1 MKKIIVISLIL
12 VIPVFLLIQGK
23 EKPESKEIAPKTVA
37 RATVAVSTVERG
49 SVFRGYTAVGI
60 IAPED
65 KARIMPKVAGRISSL
80 AVEEG
85 DLVEKGDL
93 LMSIDTFDYI
103 RAVENVTAIKNQAKA
118 NLAKTKRDYLRME
131 RLYRDKTISEQTYR
145 DTKTVYELAQYA
157 HDQAQ
162 VAHKTAERNLREC
175 RVVAPIHGIITGKHV
190 NEGELTGPQ
199 TVALVIMRMDKVK
212 VEIDLPENAYGF
224 MTSGSTCLIRIDAM
238 PHETCEGKIIRIHP
252 TIDPISRTV
261 KVTVG
266 LDNPGL
272 RLRSGMT
279 ARANVIQTAR
289 KDVIFVPKSAVVQG
303 EAGLFVFRVASDKV
317 EKTPIAVGIEG
328 DDVFEIRNG
337 LSLGDQVVTKG
348 LTGLR
353 DGMPVIT
360 SAATPGVG
368 TSENPPA

>member
-1 MKKIIVISLIL
+1 MWRNVLKKIIAISLIL
-12 VIPVFLLIQGK
+12 VIPVFLLLQGK
-23 EKPESKEIAPKTVA
+23 EKPQSKEIAPKVVS

-49 SVFRGYTAVGI
+49 PVFRGYTAVGI

-65 KARIMPKVAGRISSL
+65 RARIMPKVAGRISSL

-93 LMSIDTFDYI
+93 LMLIDTFDYV
-103 RAVENVTAIKNQAKA
+103 RAVENATAVKNQAKA
-118 NLAKTKRDYLRME
+118 NLDKTRRDYLRMA

-157 HDQAQ
+157 YDQVL
-162 VAHKTAERNLREC
+162 VAHKTAEHNLREC
-175 RVVAPIHGIITGKHV
+175 RVVAPISGIITGKHV
-190 NEGELTGPQ
+190 NEGELTSPQ
-199 TVALVIMRMDKVK
+199 TIAFVIMQMDRVK
-212 VEIDLPENAYGF
+212 VEVDLPENAYGF
-224 MTSGSTCLIRIDAM
+224 MTSGNTCLIRIDAL
-238 PHETCEGKIIRIHP
+238 PHETCEGRIIRIHP
-252 TIDPISRTV
+252 TINPISRTV
-261 KVTVG
+261 KVTVS

-272 RLRSGMT
+272 KLRSGMT

-289 KDVIFVPKSAVVQG
+289 KEVLFVPKAAVVQG
-303 EAGLFVFRVASDKV
+303 ETGLFAFKVTSDTV
-317 EKTPIAVGIEG
+317 EKTPIIVGIEG

-360 SAATPGVG
+360 SGV
-368 TSENPPA
+368 SENPPT